1 MLCPAEEITTA
12 TGELRIR
19 SLEQGVLETILR
31 ADISGTLRI
40 SHAWSHSTPQQP
52 HEATPVITHRLLPG
66 G

>member
-1 MLCPAEEITTA
+1 M
-12 TGELRIR
+12 GELRIR